1 MIFLDRDEKDELMDY
16 LIHQGKCKRKVK
28 WKLFWWQVTVRGSYL
43 FKTVVDVTCASLGIL
58 VLSPVF
64 LVCAAVIRLE
74 SPGPVIFKQKRIGR
88 DGRPFNFYKFRSMYI
103 DAGQRRQEL
112 LKANESKDG
121 VIFKMQKD
129 PRVTRFGR
137 FIRKFSIDELPQ
149 LFNVVVGDM
158 SLVGP
163 RPPLPSEVAEYTL
176 EDRKRL
182 TVKPGIT
189 CIWQVSGRSDIPFRQ
204 QVALDKEYI
213 MSRSLWRDLWILLK
227 TVPAVL
233 TGKGAY

>member
-1 MIFLDRDEKDELMDY
+1 MDRDEKDELMDY
-16 LIHQGKCKRKVK
+16 LIHQGKWKRKVK

>member
-16 LIHQGKCKRKVK
+16 LIHQGKCKHKVK
-28 WKLFWWQVTVRGSYL
+28 WKLFLWQVTVRGSYL

-58 VLSPVF
+58 VLSPMF

-103 DAGQRRQEL
+103 DAEQRRQEL

>member
-103 DAGQRRQEL
+103 DAEQRRQEL

-137 FIRKFSIDELPQ
+137 FIRKYSIDELPQ

>member
-16 LIHQGKCKRKVK
+16 LIHQGKCKHKVK
-28 WKLFWWQVTVRGSYL
+28 WKLFLWQVTVRGSYL

-103 DAGQRRQEL
+103 DAEQRRQEL

>member
-1 MIFLDRDEKDELMDY
+1 MDRDEKDELMDY

-28 WKLFWWQVTVRGSYL
+28 WKLFLWQVTVRGSYL

-182 TVKPGIT
+182 MVKPGIT

>member
-1 MIFLDRDEKDELMDY
+1 M
-16 LIHQGKCKRKVK
+16 
-28 WKLFWWQVTVRGSYL
+28 
-43 FKTVVDVTCASLGIL
+43 TCASLGIL

>member
-103 DAGQRRQEL
+103 DAEQRRQEL

-158 SLVGP
+158 SLGGP

>member
-1 MIFLDRDEKDELMDY
+1 MDRDEKDELMDY

-58 VLSPVF
+58 VLSPMF

-103 DAGQRRQEL
+103 DAEQRRQEL

>member
-1 MIFLDRDEKDELMDY
+1 MDRDEKDELMDY

-103 DAGQRRQEL
+103 DAEQRRQEL

>member
-1 MIFLDRDEKDELMDY
+1 MKRFLDVLLSLLAIIFLSPLMLVIC
-16 LIHQGKCKRKVK
+16 LIIICDDGM
-28 WKLFWWQVTVRGSYL
+28 
-43 FKTVVDVTCASLGIL
+43 
-58 VLSPVF
+58 
-64 LVCAAVIRLE
+64 
-74 SPGPVIFKQKRIGR
+74 PVIFRQDRVGR
-88 DGRPFNFYKFRSMYI
+88 GDKLFKIKKFRTMKNGTPNLSTADFEESDEYI
-103 DAGQRRQEL
+103 TRSGKFLRRTSL
-112 LKANESKDG
+112 
-121 VIFKMQKD
+121 
-129 PRVTRFGR
+129 
-137 FIRKFSIDELPQ
+137 DELPQ

-182 TVKPGIT
+182 MVKPGIT